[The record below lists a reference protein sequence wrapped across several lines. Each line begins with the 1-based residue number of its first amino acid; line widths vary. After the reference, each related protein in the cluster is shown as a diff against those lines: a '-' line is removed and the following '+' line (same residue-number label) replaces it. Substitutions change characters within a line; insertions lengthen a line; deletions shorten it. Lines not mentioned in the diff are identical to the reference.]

1 LITEPS
7 GSIPTGIADPINDL
21 SHILDSSLATMVN
34 KSGQIRE
41 NHRVV
46 EAYLGKEMMPHSFS
60 PPAKPIH
67 LSFTAL

>member
-1 LITEPS
+1 
-7 GSIPTGIADPINDL
+7 L

-46 EAYLGKEMMPHSFS
+46 AAYPGKEMMPHSVS